1 MPFKLIGT
9 IILLV
14 LITIFCGFNLE
25 EANKCDINLIFH
37 VFEKVPVFLTVLTSF
52 LAGIVVMLPFAFFRK
67 KKCRDSQKTKKTET
81 AKLAESAESKEI
93 NGKADSTYK
102 NEEQEKTIFDFKIR
116 KPVTKNSKKE
126 KKSASSEE
134 EKEEA
139 ETSGAGSLS

>member
-25 EANKCDINLIFH
+25 EANKCDINLVFH
-37 VFEKVPVFLTVLTSF
+37 VFKKVPVFLTVLTSF

-67 KKCRDSQKTKKTET
+67 KKCKDSQKTKKTET
-81 AKLAESAESKEI
+81 AELSEAETTES
-93 NGKADSTYK
+93 NGKADSNSK
-102 NEEQEKTIFDFKIR
+102 NAEQEKTIFDFKIR

-126 KKSASSEE
+126 KKSSSEE
-134 EKEEA
+134 AKEES
-139 ETSGAGSLS
+139 ETGSAGSLS

>member
-37 VFEKVPVFLTVLTSF
+37 VFKKVPVFLTVLTSF

-67 KKCRDSQKTKKTET
+67 KNRKDSQKNKKLENS
-81 AKLAESAESKEI
+81 KSVEQIESKDFNE
-93 NGKADSTYK
+93 NSSLNTKT
-102 NEEQEKTIFDFKIR
+102 EEQEKTIFDLKIR

-126 KKSASSEE
+126 KKSASKEV
-134 EKEEA
+134 EKEET
-139 ETSGAGSLS
+139 ETSAAGSLS

>member
-67 KKCRDSQKTKKTET
+67 RSARILKKRKRQTLLNWQNQQNLKKLTEKQIQLIKTK
-81 AKLAESAESKEI
+81 
-93 NGKADSTYK
+93 N
-102 NEEQEKTIFDFKIR
+102 R
-116 KPVTKNSKKE
+116 KRRFSIL
-126 KKSASSEE
+126 KSENR
-134 EKEEA
+134 
-139 ETSGAGSLS
+139 